1 MKTVI
6 IICIVVIAFSFLFT
20 IPGINVFL
28 STSLQSLA
36 TVAPF
41 IPSFFRFLSTF
52 LTLFLSY
59 SHIVRFISLLFLFII
74 VKYSLS
80 LLGVNDD

>member
-20 IPGINVFL
+20 IPGINAFL
-28 STSLQSLA
+28 STSFDSLA

-52 LTLFLSY
+52 LDLFLSY
-59 SHIVRFISLLFLFII
+59 AYIVRFVSLLFLFII

-80 LLGVNDD
+80 LLGLNDD